1 MSFAKIMKKLVAVV
15 LTAMIMVS
23 MIPATTAKAGY
34 ESGSNNIC
42 IEGVLNYDIS
52 SSFCRFGFV
61 IMDSSRPYTCECY
74 IVSGAEHISITNPI
88 HMIDSRAV
96 SFEFL
101 PVSHGD
107 VTVYCKYTS
116 TDPDENG
123 NYIVEEKTGCFSIT
137 GKDTRASIPNV
148 SNKPNQ
154 PAPAAPSCNHVFEE
168 VVTPATID
176 ANGSVESKCT
186 KCGKVETSEEIAS
199 IDTIKVSKA
208 TYNGKEQKPKVTI
221 KDINGKLIDSKYY
234 TLKYSNNKNAGK
246 NASVKVTFQ
255 GVYSGVQ
262 DIKFS
267 IRKANQNVDV
277 NVSLDSVSE
286 FWLKFFGKKG
296 TITTKKA
303 IGTVSY
309 SSLNEDFVSIED
321 DGTFKIK
328 RGTPKGEYGIVVTAK
343 GDKNFKKFKKNVTIV
358 VD

>member
-1 MSFAKIMKKLVAVV
+1 MSFAKILKKLVAVV
-15 LTAMIMVS
+15 LAAVVMVTV
-23 MIPATTAKAGY
+23 IPVMDVHAGELWHTY
-34 ESGSNNIC
+34 NGAESTGL
-42 IEGVLNYDIS
+42 G
-52 SSFCRFGFV
+52 GT
-61 IMDSSRPYTCECY
+61 YTEIQQ
-74 IVSGAEHISITNPI
+74 IVSDTYTYTPNTTIDDPNGVIEVYSIDYSDNSSIIKYHLTGNMGSCTISTT
-88 HMIDSRAV
+88 
-96 SFEFL
+96 F
-101 PVSHGD
+101 
-107 VTVYCKYTS
+107 TS
-116 TDPDENG
+116 TTPDENG
-123 NYIVEEKTGCFSIT
+123 NLVVRPNSVSTTIKPIQPIGGSSNQGSQQPSNPSNVTACEHDYQEVITAATLEESGAI
-137 GKDTRASIPNV
+137 
-148 SNKPNQ
+148 
-154 PAPAAPSCNHVFEE
+154 
-168 VVTPATID
+168 
-176 ANGSVESKCT
+176 ESKCT
-186 KCGKVETSEEIAS
+186 KCGKVESSEEITKVGS
-199 IDTIKVSKA
+199 IKVSKA

-343 GDKNFKKFKKNVTIV
+343 GDKNFKKFKKKITIV